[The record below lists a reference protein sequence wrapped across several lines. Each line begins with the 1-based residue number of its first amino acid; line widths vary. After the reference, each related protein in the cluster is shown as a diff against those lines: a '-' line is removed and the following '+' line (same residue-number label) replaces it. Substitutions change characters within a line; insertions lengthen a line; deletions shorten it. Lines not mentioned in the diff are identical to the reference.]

1 MTEMA
6 LGSRARESMGAQDNE
21 LTFRGLARK
30 LETLERE
37 NAELRHKVA
46 TLEGSATD
54 RNELAPLR
62 SSEPHRDQEE
72 PVSEFVGQVSRR
84 ALVSKAGAAAVAAA
98 TLLSPRQASGVGDK
112 TR

>member
-30 LETLERE
+30 LETLRRE
-37 NAELRHKVA
+37 NAELRHKMA
-46 TLEGSATD
+46 TLEGSTTD
-54 RNELAPLR
+54 RNEM
-62 SSEPHRDQEE
+62 
-72 PVSEFVGQVSRR
+72 
-84 ALVSKAGAAAVAAA
+84 AAVAA
-98 TLLSPRQASGVGDK
+98 TLLSPRQASGVGDR